1 MSHAVP
7 NRVALSLSFDHP
19 IGMFK
24 LICQGSRGRC
34 LSWRDQERQFWRIGK
49 FRIANHEHFTY
60 TTPDDQAKVAQFY
73 KERYPDAKPMEMS
86 FGGDQISVFTK
97 EDAKTRMGITV
108 VRKKGEAH
116 TTIKILVGKQ
126 DEK

>member
-1 MSHAVP
+1 MPYRTSW
-7 NRVALSLSFDHP
+7 LSL
-19 IGMFK
+19 
-24 LICQGSRGRC
+24 C
-34 LSWRDQERQFWRIGK
+34 LLTILSGCSNSSVKDLGVDVYPGATK
-49 FRIANHEHFTY
+49 NANSGASANSESQTMGIVTY

-73 KERYPDAKPMEMS
+73 KERYPDAEPMEMS

-108 VRKKGEAH
+108 VRKKGEAQ